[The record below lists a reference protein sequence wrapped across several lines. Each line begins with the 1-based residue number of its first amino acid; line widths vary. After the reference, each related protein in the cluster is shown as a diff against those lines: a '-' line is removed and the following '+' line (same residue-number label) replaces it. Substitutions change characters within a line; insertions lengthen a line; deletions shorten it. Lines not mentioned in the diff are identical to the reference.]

1 MKLYEEYDSLEK
13 QLFKYTNEWT
23 KDNGSFPV
31 GDRTGIRNAEE
42 ILKKHYKDV
51 FRAHLDYKRGDEN
64 GVDYVVMFGSPFEF
78 TPDFGNPGLING
90 GQGDGSMSFGESLDE
105 DTDTVEN
112 DYKQEFIDYCSDKI
126 EDLGEVTI
134 TDEWGDEVTYPV
146 ALIGDI
152 RDLTNVKFI
161 LDDENPDVLKAVN
174 ENGELVLNTPM
185 YTLDAYTAEMRFSAI
200 SQSFY
205 DDMIT
210 YWDDMSMDWLVDEVR
225 DNDFDSEDIEEG
237 LDYEDL
243 ILEKIVK
250 KGSKYQVQSEKGRNM
265 GTYDTKSEAEER
277 LKQVEMFKHLN
288 EDENKQGFI
297 IWQTGGS
304 LGDKY
309 TLEDKV
315 FSTKEEAK
323 KALKDWE
330 DSYGTS
336 KSYYRPAGLITKYK
350 GKTPKETRKDNNLDE
365 SIEKHDELNQSI
377 FNEDK
382 LDPQVREK
390 LLDVANR
397 FIEAL
402 KADNIELEPIDIVL
416 LGSNASYNYTND
428 SDLDTHIIADM
439 SVYKDQEDLAQKI
452 YQAYKTIWNN
462 KYDPMIK
469 GHEVEIYIEPD
480 KVSANSNGIYSIM
493 NDAWLKV
500 PDPDKIPAV
509 DMEEVNKELEPWR
522 ERASKCETIED
533 INNLIDDIYILR
545 QSSILKDGEYGI
557 GNLVFKE
564 FRNLGLLKELKDRK
578 TKLESEEMS
587 LNEKLNLMEDYSEE
601 NKLNLLAKYLN
612 IDPSNIEYNGDYF
625 EAPDGD
631 YLVCTSEEAYERA
644 RDEIENFIA
653 DMGIEGFTKNFQDE
667 ILNDPDCIDV
677 QKVDDIIDEE
687 IDYFTTQEPD
697 EELVDHYSNLSLTD
711 KIEELKDLGFNIS
724 EFLNTDVVVDLAID
738 WDGVAHFIAT
748 YDGNEID
755 LDTDLFAYRIN

>member
-51 FRAHLDYKRGDEN
+51 SRAHLDYKRGDEN

-90 GQGDGSMSFGESLDE
+90 GQGDGTVSFGESLDE
-105 DTDTVEN
+105 DTDTIEN
-112 DYKQEFIDYCSDKI
+112 NYKQEFIDYCSDKI

-161 LDDENPDVLKAVN
+161 LDDENPDVLKAVD

-277 LKQVEMFKHLN
+277 LKQVEMFKHM
-288 EDENKQGFI
+288 
-297 IWQTGGS
+297 
-304 LGDKY
+304 
-309 TLEDKV
+309 
-315 FSTKEEAK
+315 
-323 KALKDWE
+323 
-330 DSYGTS
+330 
-336 KSYYRPAGLITKYK
+336 
-350 GKTPKETRKDNNLDE
+350 DE

-402 KADNIELEPIDIVL
+402 KIDNIELEPIDIVL
-416 LGSNASYNYTND
+416 LGSNASYNYTKD

-439 SVYKDQEDLAQKI
+439 SVYEDQEDLAKKI

-462 KYDPMIK
+462 KYDPMIR

-493 NDAWLKV
+493 NDEWLKI
-500 PDPDKIPAV
+500 PDPDKIPSV

-522 ERASKCETIED
+522 ERANKCETIED

-587 LNEKLNLMEDYSEE
+587 LDEKLNLMEDYNEDD
-601 NKLNLLAKYLN
+601 KLNLLAEYLN
-612 IDPSNIEYNGDYF
+612 IDPSDIEYNGDYF

-677 QKVDDIIDEE
+677 QKVDDIIDDE

-697 EELVDHYSNLSLTD
+697 EEMVDYYSNMSLND
-711 KIEELKDLGFNIS
+711 KVEELKDLGFNIS